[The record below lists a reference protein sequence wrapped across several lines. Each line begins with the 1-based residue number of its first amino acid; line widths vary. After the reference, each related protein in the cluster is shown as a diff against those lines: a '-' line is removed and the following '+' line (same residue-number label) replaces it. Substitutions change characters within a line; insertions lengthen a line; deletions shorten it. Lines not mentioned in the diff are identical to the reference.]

1 MVSSLGELSYRRRVY
16 RCSRCGAEHAP
27 LDGALGLAG
36 QLTGGAAE
44 AGALLL
50 AEMPAAS
57 AARTLRQLTGV
68 RISRATLDRLKGRL
82 GPRARAALEAE
93 QDRWLE
99 PVGPERPAPATPDA
113 PPALVVRQADGVMVR
128 YRDGWHEVKVGVS
141 YGLGEPKDKGG
152 RIRVAEPKYC
162 ALRGR
167 AETLGGQ
174 IQALSLSQGLRQAAA
189 SQFISDGGNWM
200 RGLAEGVLGWSS
212 WTVDYYHASAQ
223 VASALEALHGPG
235 AKPMQRAHRRLRR
248 KLLKASGNAAVRRSL
263 RAQSRRRRLTPDNER
278 TVAHV
283 VSYLERHEAQTRY
296 DQLKRWQWPI
306 GSGMIE
312 GGGCKLYIQ
321 QRFKRPGARWSE
333 KGFDN
338 LEAIRRFLYND
349 QWDRFRSLLYS
360 QN

>member
-27 LDGALGLAG
+27 LDGALG
-36 QLTGGAAE
+36 
-44 AGALLL
+44 
-50 AEMPAAS
+50 
-57 AARTLRQLTGV
+57 
-68 RISRATLDRLKGRL
+68 
-82 GPRARAALEAE
+82 
-93 QDRWLE
+93 
-99 PVGPERPAPATPDA
+99 
-113 PPALVVRQADGVMVR
+113 
-128 YRDGWHEVKVGVS
+128 
-141 YGLGEPKDKGG
+141 
-152 RIRVAEPKYC
+152 
-162 ALRGR
+162 
-167 AETLGGQ
+167 GQ
-174 IQALSLSQGLRQAAA
+174 IQALSLSQGLRQAVA
-189 SQFISDGGNWM
+189 SQFISDAGNWM
-200 RGLAEGVLGWSS
+200 RGRAEGVLGWSS

-263 RAQSRRRRLTPDNER
+263 TAQSRRRRLTPDNER
-278 TVAHV
+278 TVARV

-296 DQLKRWQWPI
+296 DPLRRWQWPI
-306 GSGMIE
+306 GRGMIE

-321 QRFKRPGARWSE
+321 QRFKRHGARWSE
-333 KGFDN
+333 RGFDN